1 MDAVKKAILGEVLE
15 EEEAYEV
22 MRALMAGEVSPVRAA
37 GGVGAVSHRGGRRH
51 EMGARARARGA
62 SLLSGTGAR
71 ESCRRQHSL
80 CR

>member
-37 GGVGAVSHRGGRRH
+37 GLLVALRPGPCGRR
-51 EMGARARARGA
+51 RGP
-62 SLLSGTGAR
+62 
-71 ESCRRQHSL
+71 
-80 CR
+80 

>member
-37 GGVGAVSHRGGRRH
+37 GLLVALSLRESGPTRSPPWPGPCGRR
-51 EMGARARARGA
+51 RGP
-62 SLLSGTGAR
+62 
-71 ESCRRQHSL
+71 
-80 CR
+80 